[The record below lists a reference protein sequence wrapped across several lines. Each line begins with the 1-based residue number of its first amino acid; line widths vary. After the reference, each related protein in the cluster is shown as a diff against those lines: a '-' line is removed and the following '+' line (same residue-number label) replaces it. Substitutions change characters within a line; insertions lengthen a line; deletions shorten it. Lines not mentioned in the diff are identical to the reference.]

1 MQRADSSALPPRRH
15 LPRALAEL
23 LGLVAPPACVSC
35 RAPVARAE
43 VLVCAQC
50 LRGLPWLRGRRC
62 PRCALPRHP
71 ARGCPAAGAAFAGA
85 WAPLAYEGSARAL
98 VGALKFRGALAV
110 AGLMGAQL
118 AAHLPRGLVG
128 VTPPGAV
135 TPPEGLV
142 GVTPPGAAVGVTPP
156 GAAAGVTAPGIVVG
170 VTPPGAV
177 VGASAPAAL
186 VPVPPH
192 PVRRRRRGFDPAA
205 ELAAALAARTALP
218 LAPMLRRRDR
228 APRQVGLGRAQ
239 RRGPGRFVIEA
250 TRAPPARALLIDDV
264 HTTGATLDAC
274 ARALVAAGCGEV
286 VAVTYARAL

>member
-1 MQRADSSALPPRRH
+1 MGR
-15 LPRALAEL
+15 LAVSGVVGEL
-23 LGLVAPPACVSC
+23 LGLLAPPACAAC
-35 RAPVARAE
+35 GAPLARAE
-43 VLVCAQC
+43 VRVCAPC

-85 WAPLAYEGSARAL
+85 WSPLAYEGSARAL
-98 VGALKFRGALAV
+98 VAALKFRGALAV

-118 AAHLPRGLVG
+118 AAHLPAALRG
-128 VTPPGAV
+128 PP
-135 TPPEGLV
+135 
-142 GVTPPGAAVGVTPP
+142 
-156 GAAAGVTAPGIVVG
+156 AP
-170 VTPPGAV
+170 
-177 VGASAPAAL
+177 AL

-205 ELAAALAARTALP
+205 ELAAALAARTDLP
-218 LAPMLRRRDR
+218 VAPILRRRDR

-239 RRGPGRFVIEA
+239 RRRAGRLVIEA
-250 TRAPPARALLIDDV
+250 TRAPPPRVLLIDDV
-264 HTTGATLDAC
+264 QTTGATLDAC